1 MTPSNL
7 AIFREQYAPR
17 TTRVVNTP
25 DGTVTVYSALAVG
38 VIDGKSRTIRALVCE
53 EIGTEDRWFLV
64 TLFVSG
70 KYAQT
75 VAVLGATSSEQAE
88 EWVKRQFSYEYQGE
102 HTSACSLASNGS
114 PLTASADAL
123 QEYLDSAAAGV
134 MDLPIHSA
142 DISAFEGKITDRPV
156 GWNQDILISHATM
169 ADLIHELAR
178 RDKQGMMM
186 DAMTADDLPMLVSEL
201 GGEVPE
207 FDAIIVD
214 YNRLELMQERLMT
227 AMHKASTG
235 MEVKPVTVQQ
245 TKPFKRSGVTNVAVM
260 YELSDG
266 QTVTIVFHSPDATPA
281 KLGPRDTL
289 TSWKWLLNKR
299 DVTAAVAPDNGMNV
313 QLPVLAKRIM
323 MVAAKNS
330 ARFKRTNAKKSEQV
344 QALNDTTS
352 RIEQKTATL
361 DGINA
366 EIDSLQKQIDAGVG
380 NADSFES
387 AYDPMR
393 NYYYIRKIDPQG
405 KIVSTVSSGFKTKEE
420 ANAEVDRLKSG
431 GSIFGTSKPAVAP
444 AGDDDRNDAIDEL
457 AEIEMLKALQSGE
470 IYAVTAVLDKAKAYG
485 LDAVKKCLNTVSI
498 HNLPMMTR
506 LAAIYNLPL
515 KSNGGMWAVPTVND
529 LADAV
534 MNYVPY
540 EESKRREKARRK
552 IVAGPISYSRK
563 ITIPKHMVSGSEPD
577 YYVENRQTVFKDFRI
592 SVADSGRGPY
602 SFVEYDDGDGN
613 WLVLKVN
620 ALEDRHFEPVAAK
633 ARELWDEYMAKQDQ
647 GDLLGSD
654 ESPDAKPAND
664 GRLTPD
670 TAGNLKRG
678 DVVRTADGQEF
689 LALGSRHDWLE
700 VAPIVNGKPQ
710 VNNQDTF
717 KFLLTPEKASAYP
730 ERRNEPVYLAGRNLY
745 ENGQNPAKTVDSIT
759 ADMMQAFAA
768 DADLKSRLDQAKS
781 RMNVADIADQMVE
794 NWFNQNVKRF
804 ASSTDMPVADLLKLA
819 PQFKAQAKAKLM
831 EMAGGAGDDMQEYL
845 STALQ
850 DALFDTKAPD
860 DFGAV
865 FDPEVQNPRYLDEGK
880 MSGFLVRQDRADAAD
895 SDLVELMLTVS
906 SNMTGTVTPYYG
918 KNGKPGTPVKVYG
931 DNPSSLGDALTTAAK
946 GLLAKSAEA
955 PAAAGKPVSSAAS
968 KKFDRM
974 IKVAADSVETLR
986 PVDLDRVFDEAKSP
1000 DEMLELAKY
1009 IAAKRPELAGRVESY
1024 FADMLKEK
1032 GWNKTTGKVPTP
1044 PDSAPATEAKA
1055 VNELRKL
1062 FKVYEGAGI
1071 KTSVSTS
1078 GAVVRVSMTTTD
1090 GFALTAS
1097 LLNMTGKQ
1105 WVLSESGSSSPANIG
1120 EQELFGVLKGA
1131 VSWLNGN
1138 AIKIDSR
1145 LFKEDPKWSADSGT
1159 DAPWRAE
1166 IAAAGKPAASQQAAS
1181 AGGPQD
1187 WHTEVPTEGLP
1198 MLPKERD
1205 NTMPGGLITAR
1216 IATDAVKAITQTQ
1229 KIGNVGLY
1237 AYYLPS
1243 KPNTGRHGIV
1253 RLFPDDQKP
1262 GSGWKQLDSQVF
1274 RIGMMTDSQIKER
1287 ILDKLKSAQV
1297 LGYDDQPAAAP
1308 APAAKTAAN
1317 PDKTMLESIISGATS
1332 AADVDMDDLIAIAE
1346 KYDGNPDMEGLV
1358 NQALEVVTQY
1368 ELEAAKAIG

>member
-17 TTRVVNTP
+17 LTRVVNTP
-25 DGTVTVYSALAVG
+25 DGTANVYSALAVG
-38 VIDGKSRTIRALVCE
+38 IIEGKSRTIPALVCE

-102 HTSACSLASNGS
+102 YTSACSLASNGG

-134 MDLPIHSA
+134 MDLPIRSA
-142 DISAFEGKITDRPV
+142 DISTFEGKITDRPV
-156 GWNQDILISHATM
+156 GWNQDILISHATL

-178 RDKQGMMM
+178 RDKHGMMM
-186 DAMTADDLPMLVSEL
+186 DAMTAEDLPFLVAEL

-235 MEVKPVTVQQ
+235 MEIKPMTVQQ

-289 TSWKWLLNKR
+289 TSWKWMLNKR
-299 DVTAAVAPDNGMNV
+299 DVTAAVAPENGLNV

-592 SVADSGRGPY
+592 SVADSGSGSY

-670 TAGNLKRG
+670 TAANLKRG
-678 DVVRTADGQEF
+678 DVVTTADGKEF
-689 LALGSRHDWLE
+689 LALGARHDWLE
-700 VAPIVNGKPQ
+700 VAPIVNGKAQ

-717 KFLLTPEKASAYP
+717 KFLLTPEKASSYP
-730 ERRNEPVYLAGRNLY
+730 ERSNEPVYPTGRNLY
-745 ENGQNPAKTVDSIT
+745 AEQEKAAAEMDAPETTRAANNARPENWRTERDAAASVASGMGIDTKGMQLKKIVTAIETKDRESRVD
-759 ADMMQAFAA
+759 AAA
-768 DADLKSRLDQAKS
+768 DLIDDVLADVQAPEGFGIVFDKMREIRNAYNGSRTLSGFIILQDVSGIAKDDLSEVEVRIAVSDPGEREYATGYIFETTGPNRGFPSKPSGSNGAFTAEDGSIEGLRSMFADRLEKVFAFYSNNRQATPKKNRALDQK
-781 RMNVADIADQMVE
+781 I
-794 NWFNQNVKRF
+794 
-804 ASSTDMPVADLLKLA
+804 KL
-819 PQFKAQAKAKLM
+819 
-831 EMAGGAGDDMQEYL
+831 
-845 STALQ
+845 
-850 DALFDTKAPD
+850 
-860 DFGAV
+860 V
-865 FDPEVQNPRYLDEGK
+865 
-880 MSGFLVRQDRADAAD
+880 
-895 SDLVELMLTVS
+895 
-906 SNMTGTVTPYYG
+906 
-918 KNGKPGTPVKVYG
+918 
-931 DNPSSLGDALTTAAK
+931 
-946 GLLAKSAEA
+946 
-955 PAAAGKPVSSAAS
+955 
-968 KKFDRM
+968 
-974 IKVAADSVETLR
+974 ADSVEKVRKQDVQRLIESIEGNTRVRRNDARQEMADYLKAFR
-986 PVDLDRVFDEAKSP
+986 PDLAEEVDSVLFDLQE
-1000 DEMLELAKY
+1000 DLE
-1009 IAAKRPELAGRVESY
+1009 VESDDLARFGQVEITSQGSENIY
-1024 FADMLKEK
+1024 FTKDGQKYYSKVMNTERFPEGTFDM
-1032 GWNKTTGKVPTP
+1032 
-1044 PDSAPATEAKA
+1044 
-1055 VNELRKL
+1055 
-1062 FKVYEGAGI
+1062 GAY
-1071 KTSVSTS
+1071 
-1078 GAVVRVSMTTTD
+1078 
-1090 GFALTAS
+1090 
-1097 LLNMTGKQ
+1097 
-1105 WVLSESGSSSPANIG
+1105 P
-1120 EQELFGVLKGA
+1120 
-1131 VSWLNGN
+1131 
-1138 AIKIDSR
+1138 
-1145 LFKEDPKWSADSGT
+1145 
-1159 DAPWRAE
+1159 
-1166 IAAAGKPAASQQAAS
+1166 
-1181 AGGPQD
+1181 
-1187 WHTEVPTEGLP
+1187 EGLP
-1198 MLPKERD
+1198 KAAVEPAPDPDRTLLE
-1205 NTMPGGLITAR
+1205 GLINGT
-1216 IATDAVKAITQTQ
+1216 
-1229 KIGNVGLY
+1229 
-1237 AYYLPS
+1237 
-1243 KPNTGRHGIV
+1243 
-1253 RLFPDDQKP
+1253 
-1262 GSGWKQLDSQVF
+1262 
-1274 RIGMMTDSQIKER
+1274 
-1287 ILDKLKSAQV
+1287 
-1297 LGYDDQPAAAP
+1297 
-1308 APAAKTAAN
+1308 
-1317 PDKTMLESIISGATS
+1317 TS
-1332 AADVDMDDLIAIAE
+1332 AADVDMDALIAIAE

-1358 NQALEVVTQY
+1358 NQALDIVTQA